1 MLSKIVFESC
11 KLNQLVWGIT
21 VLELTEWRERAG
33 TEPSQKNKW
42 NQRSITN
49 LRSRIRIFIRFLRSE
64 VTVPM
69 GNYIFQSKIK

>member
-21 VLELTEWRERAG
+21 VLDLTEWRERAG
-33 TEPSQKNKW
+33 NEPSQKNKW
-42 NQRSITN
+42 NRRSITN